1 MNTVEML
8 DELQNKALHD
18 EKLKNRFL
26 ETKKEEDA
34 LGAFCRV
41 CRELG
46 YDIYPMDVIQAGD
59 EFYAAMKRSTNGGGE
74 NSPKLE
80 GEDDLYEMFF
90 ASMEQMEEM
99 DMESTLK
106 DLKERRSIRAYKPEQ
121 IKEEELQKILEAG
134 TYAPTGMGMQS
145 PKIVVV
151 QDKETR
157 DYLSELNAKYLGSDS
172 DPFYGAPTVL
182 VVLASRARPTCV
194 EDGSL
199 VMGNLMNAAYAAGV
213 GSCWIH
219 RAREVFDSEEGKALL
234 KKWGIEGDYIGVGHC
249 ILGYPADGAVPQAK
263 PRKDDYVVY
272 VR

>member
-1 MNTVEML
+1 ML
-8 DELQNKALHD
+8 NEITLAADIYII
-18 EKLKNRFL
+18 
-26 ETKKEEDA
+26 KEE
-34 LGAFCRV
+34 
-41 CRELG
+41 
-46 YDIYPMDVIQAGD
+46 
-59 EFYAAMKRSTNGGGE
+59 N
-74 NSPKLE
+74 
-80 GEDDLYEMFF
+80 
-90 ASMEQMEEM
+90 SMEL
-99 DMESTLK
+99 TLK
-106 DLKERRSIRAYKPEQ
+106 DLKERRSIRAYKAEQ

-182 VVLASRARPTCV
+182 VVLASKDRPTCV

-199 VMGNLMNAAYAAGV
+199 VLGNLMNAAYAVGV

-234 KKWGIEGDYIGVGHC
+234 KKWGIEGDYVGVGHC

-263 PRKDDYVVY
+263 PRKDDYIVY
-272 VR
+272 AR